1 MRKEVRREMKEITH
15 IKKAQNT
22 RVSASPRL
30 RIDKLDR
37 YRPQGRNPNRH
48 TQRGLGLLGQ
58 AISRDGYVAPMTA
71 VADGE
76 IIDGSARLEVVA
88 EKLPNEVI
96 VIEHD
101 GTRPIV
107 AKRMDI
113 PNAQTE
119 MAKRISIGANRI
131 GQVDLDWDPD
141 ILKELSTEFDLGQFW
156 MKDELSTLLNILPT
170 VELVADDLDHTAKD
184 GDMEIA
190 IVGPIEMFTAKFMDE
205 LHKFCQRN
213 GIRVRGDDSSRPD
226 RRYWGSWKKGEV
238 ERPE

>member
-141 ILKELSTEFDLGQFW
+141 ILKELSAEVDLGQFW
-156 MKDELSTLLNILPT
+156 NEAELKDLFEDIDGFGDGKETPEPQINKADELQKKWKVRHGDVFVIPSNSGQTEEFG
-170 VELVADDLDHTAKD
+170 VCSKCGQEVVFGKD
-184 GDMEIA
+184 G
-190 IVGPIEMFTAKFMDE
+190 
-205 LHKFCQRN
+205 L
-213 GIRVRGDDSSRPD
+213 
-226 RRYWGSWKKGEV
+226 
-238 ERPE
+238 